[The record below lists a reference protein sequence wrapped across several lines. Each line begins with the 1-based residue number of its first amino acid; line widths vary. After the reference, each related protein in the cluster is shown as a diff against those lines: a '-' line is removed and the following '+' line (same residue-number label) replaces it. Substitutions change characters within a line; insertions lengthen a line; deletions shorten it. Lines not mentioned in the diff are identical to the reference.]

1 MRSTGHVW
9 SYKAW
14 CSAVMS
20 CFSKSLIG
28 TFRSL
33 LFHSV
38 IFSLDSPL
46 SHGFPV
52 VVFFDRGHPRFW
64 NFYSTIPVDVVRVKS
79 YMNCLFD
86 PARVVIRVTI
96 NKLYFVPEWL
106 VSGVVGMLWNGGGL
120 GTGES
125 NVSIVLLNSVLH
137 RSSSMYTLPHSLLL
151 LLHAQGQR
159 GNSCKTSP
167 WQHQQR

>member
-1 MRSTGHVW
+1 MI
-9 SYKAW
+9 
-14 CSAVMS
+14 S
-20 CFSKSLIG
+20 CFLNSSDWSISILAV
-28 TFRSL
+28 
-33 LFHSV
+33 HSV
-38 IFSLDSPL
+38 ICSLGGPL
-46 SHGFPV
+46 SHGSPV

-106 VSGVVGMLWNGGGL
+106 VSGVVGMLSNGGGL

-137 RSSSMYTLPHSLLL
+137 RSSSLPEIPE
-151 LLHAQGQR
+151 AWMPTIK
-159 GNSCKTSP
+159 KTHDLPS
-167 WQHQQR
+167 